1 MTSLVTYALLVSAD
15 LATVQQFSRA
25 LRELSISPVICQEAT
40 GSIRLVKE
48 RKFDAVFIDLELG
61 AKAGE
66 ILDFVRLSSS
76 NQTAVT
82 FAIAGSDA
90 NATAVFRKRTGF
102 LFERP
107 LSMQS
112 IRNTLKPAYGLIL
125 REGRRYFR
133 CPVAIPVSILR
144 EGRQEI
150 RCSSV
155 NISEAGMAVVASTSI
170 PLNPGE
176 EVRVQFSLPNRKVPY
191 LAESRVCWWKEGR
204 LGVRF
209 TALTVECKYELQN
222 WLSEKREEMLPEFV
236 ARKFREEEAPL
247 PPPRLLQTP

>member
-1 MTSLVTYALLVSAD
+1 MTSLMTHALLVSAD
-15 LATVQQFSRA
+15 PVTVRQFSRA
-25 LRELSISPVICQEAT
+25 LRELSISPVICQDAT
-40 GSIRLVKE
+40 ASIRLVKE

-61 AKAGE
+61 AKAGQ
-66 ILDFVRLSSS
+66 ILDLVRLSSS

-82 FAIAGSDA
+82 FAMAGSDA
-90 NATAVFRKRTGF
+90 NATALFRKKTGF
-102 LFERP
+102 LFDRP
-107 LSMQS
+107 FSMQS

-144 EGRQEI
+144 EGKQEI

-170 PLNPGE
+170 PLDPGE

-209 TALTVECKYELQN
+209 TALTAECKYELQN

-236 ARKFREEEAPL
+236 ARKFREEETPL
-247 PPPRLLQTP
+247 RPPRLLPIP